1 MQGVRGSSPRSS
13 TNRDETAEP
22 TPRRRGGGCAVSE
35 AARPVTETDT
45 TDERTRIE
53 RYDPTAIEPRW
64 QARWAE
70 LGLYETDLD
79 RRLDSPST
87 TC

>member
-1 MQGVRGSSPRSS
+1 M
-13 TNRDETAEP
+13 TET
-22 TPRRRGGGCAVSE
+22 
-35 AARPVTETDT
+35 TETDR
-45 TDERTRIE
+45 DSRHESSARTRIE

-70 LGLYETDLD
+70 LGLYETDLHD
-79 RRLDSPST
+79 TRAAST